1 MLTFHVFYFCNPH
14 NTTGRDSSLQ
24 TLTQCSHIKKETK
37 PFKKEKRT
45 SAILGKGIAN
55 ETENTIM
62 LSHCTFSSIFL
73 QLIIAFQNTCIIPR
87 EDTDAGNRTTRGTER
102 FLYEETLNGLQGSTD
117 YTLLS
122 HLLQYTLM

>member
-45 SAILGKGIAN
+45 SAISGKGIAN

-73 QLIIAFQNTCIIPR
+73 QLIIAFQKTCIIPR
-87 EDTDAGNRTTRGTER
+87 EDTER